1 MYMKSEKFYMDIFL
15 IIEKLFLR
23 LLQLGFHCP
32 LLTPWGHQA
41 VKPWLQSA
49 VISLRYEVIGYESKE

>member
-41 VKPWLQSA
+41 ARHSLQSQVIAIPA
-49 VISLRYEVIGYESKE
+49 VQGYRI